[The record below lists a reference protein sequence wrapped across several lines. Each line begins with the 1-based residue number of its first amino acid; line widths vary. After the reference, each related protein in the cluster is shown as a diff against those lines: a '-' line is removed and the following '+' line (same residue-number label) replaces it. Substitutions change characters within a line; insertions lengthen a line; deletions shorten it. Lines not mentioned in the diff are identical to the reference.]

1 MTKQEG
7 SSIDAR
13 SLERTIAAELAR
25 ELDRDESSIDP
36 AAPLAGVDLDVQAV
50 VAVARALGRAS
61 GLPVS
66 AGEVWDQPSIRAL
79 AERVAERAARADAS
93 GPGVRPEWTAAE
105 LKALYN
111 VGADFYRLWLDER
124 LVYSSALWAGED
136 DTLEQAQLRKLDFHV
151 EGAAA
156 AGKPRVLDVG
166 CGWGA
171 LLERLV
177 DAHGV
182 ERAVGLTQSELQAA
196 AIRARGDARMEVHGE
211 HWSRHRPD
219 RPYDAIVAI
228 GPLEYFSAYQ
238 TGGRRLRDKVPAY
251 RGYFRWC
258 HQALAP
264 GGAMTL
270 QTVVKG
276 NSALDRE
283 AADEMAWLYT
293 EMFPG
298 VDFPRFSEVVAA
310 SEGLFEITQIRI
322 DRSHYVRTMA
332 AWHDRLSASRA
343 RASALVGDAT
353 TERYL
358 RYMQLAGRQ
367 FAAERF
373 SSLRFV
379 LRRVDRPVVG

>member
-1 MTKQEG
+1 
-7 SSIDAR
+7 
-13 SLERTIAAELAR
+13 
-25 ELDRDESSIDP
+25 
-36 AAPLAGVDLDVQAV
+36 
-50 VAVARALGRAS
+50 VARALARAA

-66 AGEVWDQPSIRAL
+66 AGEVWDQPTARAL
-79 AERVAERAARADAS
+79 AERVAERAARGDRGGA
-93 GPGVRPEWTAAE
+93 GVRPEWTPAE

-124 LVYSSALWAGED
+124 LVYSSALWAGDE
-136 DTLEQAQLRKLDFHV
+136 DTLEQAQLRKLDFHA

-156 AGKPRVLDVG
+156 SGKRRVLDVG

-177 DAHGV
+177 GAHGV

-196 AIRARGDARMEVHGE
+196 AIRARGDARMEVRLE

-219 RPYDAIVAI
+219 QPYDAILAI

-238 TGGRRLRDKVPAY
+238 SGGRRLRDKVPAY

-258 HQALAP
+258 HQVLAP

-276 NSALDRE
+276 NTALDRE
-283 AADEMAWLYT
+283 ALDELAWLYT

-298 VDFPRFSEVVAA
+298 VDFPRFSEVLAA
-310 SEGLFEITQIRI
+310 SEGLFETTAVRI

-332 AWHDRLSASRA
+332 AWHERLSANRA
-343 RASALVGDAT
+343 RAASLVGQET
-353 TERYL
+353 TDRYL
-358 RYMQLAGRQ
+358 RYMELAGRQ

-379 LRRVDRPVVG
+379 MRRVDRPAAD

>member
-1 MTKQEG
+1 MMNQDG
-7 SSIDAR
+7 SSIDAGV
-13 SLERTIAAELAR
+13 LERAVVAALAR
-25 ELDRDESSIDP
+25 ELDRDEASIDP
-36 AAPLAGVDLDVQAV
+36 AAPMAGLNLDVQAV

-61 GLPVS
+61 GLLVS
-66 AGEVWDQPSIRAL
+66 AGEVWDLSSIRAL
-79 AERVAERAARADAS
+79 AEHIAGRADA
-93 GPGVRPEWTAAE
+93 GATGVRPEWSAAE
-105 LKALYN
+105 LTALYN
-111 VGADFYRLWLDER
+111 VAAEFYRLWLDDR
-124 LVYSSALWAGED
+124 LVYSSALWAGPD
-136 DTLEQAQLRKLDFHV
+136 DTLEHAQLRKLDFHV
-151 EGAAA
+151 DGAAA
-156 AGKPRVLDVG
+156 AGKRRVLDVG

-182 ERAVGLTQSELQAA
+182 ERAIGLTQSAQQAT
-196 AIRARGDARMEVHGE
+196 AIRARGDARLEVHGE

-219 RPYDAIVAI
+219 QPYDAIVAI
-228 GPLEYFSAYQ
+228 GPLEYFAAYQ

-258 HQALAP
+258 HEVLAP

-276 NSALDRE
+276 NTALDRA
-283 AADEMAWLYT
+283 AADELAWLYT

-298 VDFPRFSEVVAA
+298 IDFPRFSDVVAA
-310 SEGLFEITQIRI
+310 SEGLFEITAVRI
-322 DRSHYVRTMA
+322 DRGDYVRTMA
-332 AWHDRLSASRA
+332 AWHGRLSANRA
-343 RASALVGDAT
+343 RAVALVGEDT

-379 LRRVDRPVVG
+379 MRRVDRPFLP